1 MWWTPDGDR
10 ALQGAEWDLFRAGL
24 DLSWDWVEQS
34 MDDPDL
40 CSFEVEAFDN
50 LQPSQR
56 LALLALVGN
65 ALKDECQPHPELTA
79 HTEATIAA
87 IFSRITTEVA
97 LEIDMASENEAC
109 EEPSFMRRLVLAAHH
124 EVVKQKA
131 TEEHTAS
138 VETKDTRSRRTP
150 PTVEDAEEDDDDQV
164 WSPPAADSDDLDE
177 WEFLLDCLASQILW
191 DGGDYK
197 MGDNFMDA
205 DPRESRAKMA
215 MMGIAHDYY
224 TAIAPDP
231 TEKELVVIR
240 QQLRRL
246 CGRPES

>member
-40 CSFEVEAFDN
+40 FFFEVEAFDN

-97 LEIDMASENEAC
+97 LEIDMASANE
-109 EEPSFMRRLVLAAHH
+109 
-124 EVVKQKA
+124 
-131 TEEHTAS
+131 
-138 VETKDTRSRRTP
+138 
-150 PTVEDAEEDDDDQV
+150 
-164 WSPPAADSDDLDE
+164 
-177 WEFLLDCLASQILW
+177 
-191 DGGDYK
+191 
-197 MGDNFMDA
+197 
-205 DPRESRAKMA
+205 
-215 MMGIAHDYY
+215 
-224 TAIAPDP
+224 AIAPDP